1 MEQAPPDGENV
12 SSDSSEET
20 DSDEGTPRCCHCDS
34 ISQAEEESEDREDLA
49 GEPTKELAGE
59 LTKELTGEP
68 AKKLTGEPAEGPTE
82 GPNEEPA
89 VEHLTLRQES
99 PLGSI
104 QESEERV
111 VIHASEEEIDH
122 LC

>member
-34 ISQAEEESEDREDLA
+34 ISQAEEQSEDREDLA
-49 GEPTKELAGE
+49 GEP
-59 LTKELTGEP
+59 TKELTGEP

-89 VEHLTLRQES
+89 VGHLTLRQES